1 VPTFKAYQVRHTQVT
16 VGIHRCRER
25 SHKLVCKA
33 REYSGRVN
41 HLRRQFPVWGTIVD
55 VDCFSQSVGGA
66 DLDRAMETV
75 IEFCEDVDRD
85 FSTYKDGSWVSRL
98 RRGEIAIADCPDDV
112 RDVWDLCLRA
122 KDLSDGAFDPWAVA
136 GGFDPSGLVKGW
148 AAVAAAD
155 ILVAAGVGHVQVN
168 AAGDLALRG
177 GWFDSAAGVVKPWSI
192 GVVNTDNRS
201 EIVKVYEI
209 TDGAIAT
216 SGTYERGA
224 HIHDPLNGLI
234 AIGAKSATVVGAEG
248 WLCDAMATAVMV
260 AGQDGAK
267 WFGQPQLA
275 GCQVFAVNRH
285 EQTAWSI

>member
-1 VPTFKAYQVRHTQVT
+1 MA
-16 VGIHRCRER
+16 GIHRCRER

-33 REYSGRVN
+33 REYSERVN
-41 HLRRQFPVWGTIVD
+41 HLRKQFPVWGTIVD
-55 VDCFSQSVGGA
+55 VDCYSSNVGGA
-66 DLDRAMETV
+66 DLDRAMEKV
-75 IEFCEDVDRD
+75 VAFCEDVDRD
-85 FSTYKDGSWVSRL
+85 FSTYKDGSWVSWL
-98 RRGEIAIADCPDDV
+98 RAGKVGIVDCPNDV
-112 RDVWDLCLRA
+112 QQVWELCLRA

-148 AAVAAAD
+148 AADVAAD
-155 ILVAAGVGHVQVN
+155 LLVEAGVQHVQVN

-177 GWFDSAAGVVKPWSI
+177 GWFDSSVGVVKPWSV
-192 GVVNTDNRS
+192 GVVNPDNRS

-234 AIGAKSATVVGAEG
+234 AIGAKSATVVGPEG

-260 AGQDGAK
+260 GGQDSAK
-267 WFGQPQLA
+267 WFGQPELA
-275 GCQVFAVNRH
+275 GYQVFAVNRH
-285 EQTAWSI
+285 EQSAWSI

>member
-1 VPTFKAYQVRHTQVT
+1 
-16 VGIHRCRER
+16 
-25 SHKLVCKA
+25 
-33 REYSGRVN
+33 VN

-55 VDCFSQSVGGA
+55 LDCFSQSVGGA

-98 RRGEIAIADCPDDV
+98 RRGEIAIGDCPDDV
-112 RDVWDLCLRA
+112 RDVWDLCAAA

-136 GGFDPSGLVKGW
+136 DGFDPSGLVKGW
-148 AAVAAAD
+148 AADKAAD

-192 GVVNTDNRS
+192 GVVNPDNRA
-201 EIVKVYEI
+201 EIVKMYEI

-234 AIGAKSATVVGAEG
+234 AIGAKSATVVGTEG

-260 AGQDGAK
+260 AGHDGAK

-275 GCQVFAVNRH
+275 GYQVFAVTRH